1 MRSDRL
7 RLPTHKAA
15 IAYDGRTPAHHGAW
29 TARRGAETMN
39 SDEWDRW
46 DG

>member
-1 MRSDRL
+1 MM
-7 RLPTHKAA
+7 A
-15 IAYDGRTPAHHGAW
+15 GRPRTMARGPRGA
-29 TARRGAETMN
+29 GAETMN